1 MAAIGS
7 IRKRSGLLVGV
18 IGLSI
23 VGFLMMDALNSN
35 TSVLRGGRKDTVGKV
50 NGEKILYADFIKKV
64 EDGVRSLQERMGAQG
79 GQVNDEQRNM
89 VRNQVWEDV
98 VAEKIAAE
106 TYEKLGLTVTSEEL
120 AEITI
125 GGNPHQYVVQSFT
138 NQQSGQFDAAQVRFF
153 IQQLD
158 QDDPGAEP
166 GTRRRMWTN
175 FEKEVKKDEA
185 RLKYNNLVS
194 KGLFVPTWLAQNA
207 YNDQLRTVDFKY
219 VQLPYADVKD
229 EDIKFTDDDLKKY
242 LKANSKKYEQ
252 DEETRK
258 LDYVTFDVVPFAADT
273 QAALNYLLE
282 KKDAFAAGT
291 STTEDSLF
299 AKLYS
304 EEPFNVVYTEKDQ
317 IQFSPVVE
325 DLFNAPLRTVVGPF
339 IEGDKYKFAR
349 ITDRKLLSDSVRVSE
364 IIFSFANVKTQEEA
378 NAKRMQFDSV
388 FTQLDSLKGNFQAFA
403 FTFSEDQ
410 NSKMKA
416 GDIGWVKREVKPK
429 QYNDVLFYQAKK
441 GKVYKTATQ
450 NELILFMVTDDK
462 PTKQGVQ
469 VAYLTQTIVPS
480 PETERTIYGNASKFA
495 ADNQTEAQFTK
506 AAEKLKAKTAD
517 NLRRNDFNVFG
528 LGNAREVVRWAYTA
542 KKGDVSSITSVDKKY
557 VVAILTGVSA
567 KGLPDLEVVKDRV
580 KFDYLREKKAELLAE
595 KFNGVKG
602 NNIDEVASKLSKEA
616 VTVTGGAF
624 GNPSLNGTLF
634 EPNVAAAAVA
644 AAKDKLLLP
653 VKGSTGVYAIQVTA
667 INEAP
672 KATDYTSYLA
682 NLKMQIQGKAGK
694 IAEAKKKLAKVEDFR
709 FDFF

>member
-23 VGFLMMDALNSN
+23 VGFLLMDALNSN

-50 NGEKILYADFIKKV
+50 NGEKILYADFIKRV
-64 EDGVRSLQERMGAQG
+64 EDGVRNLQERMGAQG

-106 TYEKLGLTVTSEEL
+106 TYADLGLAVTSEEL

-125 GGNPHQYVVQSFT
+125 GSNPHQYVVQSFT

-185 RLKYNNLVS
+185 RLKYSNLVS

-229 EDIKFTDDDLKKY
+229 EDIKVTDDDLKKY
-242 LKANSKKYEQ
+242 MKANSKKYEQ

-291 STTEDSLF
+291 TTSEDSIF
-299 AKLYS
+299 VKLYS
-304 EEPFNVVYTEKDQ
+304 EEPFNVVYTEKEQ
-317 IQFSPVVE
+317 LQFSPVVE

-339 IEGDKYKFAR
+339 VDGDKYKLAR
-349 ITDRKLLSDSVRVSE
+349 VTDRKLLSDSVRVSE
-364 IIFSFANVKTQEEA
+364 IVFSFANVKSQEEA

-410 NSKMKA
+410 NSKIKA
-416 GDIGWVKREVKPK
+416 GDIGWVKRETKPK
-429 QYNDVLFYQAKK
+429 QYNDVLFYQAQK

-450 NELILFMVTDDK
+450 NELIIFTVTDDK
-462 PTKQGVQ
+462 PSKQGVQ

-480 PETERTIYGNASKFA
+480 PETERTIYGSASKFA

-528 LGNAREVVRWAYTA
+528 LGNARDIVRWAYTA
-542 KKGDVSSITSVDKKY
+542 KKGDVSSIMNVDKKY

-567 KGLPDLEVVKDRV
+567 KGLPDLEAVKDRV

-595 KFNGVKG
+595 KLNGAKG
-602 NNIDEVASKLSKEA
+602 NSIDEVASKLKKEA
-616 VTVTGGAF
+616 VAVSGAAF

-634 EPNVAAAAVA
+634 EPNVAAAAVG
-644 AAKDKLLLP
+644 AAKDKLILP
-653 VKGSTGVYAIQVTA
+653 VKGTTGVYAIQVTA
-667 INEAP
+667 INEPP

-694 IAEAKKKLAKVEDFR
+694 IAEAKKKLADVEDLR

>member
-23 VGFLMMDALNSN
+23 IGFLLMDALNSN
-35 TSVLRGGRKDTVGKV
+35 TSILRGGRKDTVGKV

-64 EDGVRSLQERMGAQG
+64 EDGVRNLQERMGAQG

-89 VRNQVWEDV
+89 VRNQVWEEV
-98 VAEKIAAE
+98 VAEKIADE
-106 TYEKLGLTVTSEEL
+106 TYADLGLNVTSEEL

-125 GGNPHQYVVQSFT
+125 GGNPHPYVVQSFT
-138 NQQSGQFDAAQVRFF
+138 NQQTGQFDAAQVRFF

-175 FEKEVKKDEA
+175 FEKEIKKDEA
-185 RLKYNNLVS
+185 RLKYSNLVS
-194 KGLFVPTWLAQNA
+194 KGLFVPTWLAQSA

-219 VQLPYADVKD
+219 VQLPFADVKD

-242 LKANSKKYEQ
+242 LSANSKKYNQ
-252 DEETRK
+252 EEESRK
-258 LDYVTFDVVPFAADT
+258 IDYVTFDVVPFAADT
-273 QAALNYLLE
+273 QAALDYLLE
-282 KKDAFAAGT
+282 KKEAFTAGT

-299 AKLYS
+299 VKIYS
-304 EEPFNVVYTEKDQ
+304 EEPFNVVYSEREQ
-317 IQFSPVVE
+317 VQFSPIVE
-325 DLFNAPLRTVVGPF
+325 DLFNAPVRTVVGPF
-339 IEGDKYKFAR
+339 IDGDKYKLAR

-364 IIFSFANVKTQEEA
+364 IVFSFNDVKTQEEA
-378 NAKRMQFDSV
+378 NEKRQKFDSV

-403 FTFSEDQ
+403 VTFSEDQ
-410 NSKMKA
+410 NSKVKA

-429 QYNDVLFYQAKK
+429 YYNDVLFYQAAK

-450 NELILFMVTDDK
+450 NELIIFMVTEDR

-495 ADNQTEAQFTK
+495 GDNQTEALFTK
-506 AAEKLKAKTAD
+506 SAEKLKAKTAD
-517 NLRRNDFNVFG
+517 NLRKNDFNVFG
-528 LGNAREVVRWAYTA
+528 LGNARDLVRWAYTA
-542 KKGDVSSITSVDKKY
+542 QKGDVSSIMNVDKKY
-557 VVAILTGVSA
+557 VVAILTGVAA
-567 KGLPDLEVVKDRV
+567 KGLPDLDAVKDRV

-595 KFNGVKG
+595 KINGAKG
-602 NNIDEVASKLSKEA
+602 GSIDELASKLSKEA
-616 VTVTGGAF
+616 VMVSGAAF
-624 GNPSLNGTLF
+624 SNPSLNGTLF
-634 EPNVAAAAVA
+634 EPNVAAAATG
-644 AAKDKLLLP
+644 AAKDKLIAP
-653 VKGSTGVYAIQVTA
+653 VKGNTGVYAVQVST
-667 INEAP
+667 INEPP
-672 KATDYTSYLA
+672 KASDYTSYLTS
-682 NLKMQIQGKAGK
+682 LKMQTQGKAGK
-694 IAEAKKKLAKVEDFR
+694 TTEVKKKLADVEDFR